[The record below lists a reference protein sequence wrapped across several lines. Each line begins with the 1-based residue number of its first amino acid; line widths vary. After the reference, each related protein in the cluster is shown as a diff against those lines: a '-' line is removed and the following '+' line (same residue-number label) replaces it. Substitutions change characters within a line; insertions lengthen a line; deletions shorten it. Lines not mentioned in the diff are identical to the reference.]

1 MEIIPA
7 IDLRG
12 GKCVRLLQ
20 GDYDRQTVFSD
31 DPPAMARHWE
41 SLGAPRLHV
50 VDLDGAKE
58 GAPRNLGVVRDICSA
73 LAIPV
78 QLGGGIRDVATACQG
93 LDAGVDR
100 VIVGTAA
107 LDPDAAA
114 QFVRALGDRVVAGID
129 ARDGLVAV
137 RGWLDTTEI
146 RAIDLA
152 RELVALG
159 MRSIVFTDITSD
171 GMLTGANVP
180 AMREMVECVPQ
191 VRIIAS
197 GGVSSVED
205 IRALK
210 DAGAAAAI
218 IGMALY
224 TGKLKLEDALK
235 AAG

>member
-1 MEIIPA
+1 MEILPA

-20 GDYDRQTVFSD
+20 GDYDRETVFSD

-58 GAPRNLGVVRDICSA
+58 GVPRNLDVVRGICSA
-73 LAIPV
+73 VSVPV
-78 QLGGGIRDVATACQG
+78 QLGGGMRDVAIAQQA

-114 QFVRALGDRVVAGID
+114 EFVGALGDRVVAGID
-129 ARDGLVAV
+129 ARDGFVAV
-137 RGWLDTTEI
+137 RGWLDTTEV

-152 RELVALG
+152 RELFALG
-159 MRSIVFTDITSD
+159 MRWIVHTDIASD
-171 GMLTGANVP
+171 GMLKGANIP
-180 AMREMVECVPQ
+180 ALKEMVESVDAA
-191 VRIIAS
+191 VIAA
-197 GGVSSVED
+197 GGISTID
-205 IRALK
+205 DLRAAR

-218 IGMALY
+218 VGRALY
-224 TGKLKLEDALK
+224 TGSLDLKEALN
-235 AAG
+235 ALC

>member
-1 MEIIPA
+1 MEILPA

-20 GDYDRQTVFSD
+20 GDYDRETVFSD

-41 SLGAPRLHV
+41 SLGATRIHV

-58 GAPRNLGVVRDICSA
+58 GAPRNLDVVRDICSA
-73 LAIPV
+73 VSVPV
-78 QLGGGIRDVATACQG
+78 QLGGGMRDVSIAQQA

-114 QFVRALGDRVVAGID
+114 EFVRALGDRAVAGID
-129 ARDGLVAV
+129 ARDGFVAV

-152 RELVALG
+152 KKLIALG
-159 MRSIVFTDITSD
+159 FRWIVFTDIQSD
-171 GMLTGANVP
+171 GMLEGTNISALK
-180 AMREMVECVPQ
+180 EMVE
-191 VRIIAS
+191 
-197 GGVSSVED
+197 SVEASVIAAGGITTID
-205 IRALK
+205 DLRAAR
-210 DAGAAAAI
+210 DAGAAGAI
-218 IGMALY
+218 VGRALY
-224 TGKLKLEDALK
+224 TGSLDLKKAIEALC
-235 AAG
+235 

>member
-1 MEIIPA
+1 VEILPA

-12 GKCVRLLQ
+12 GKCVRLIR
-20 GDYDRQTVFSD
+20 GDYDRETVFSD

-41 SLGAPRLHV
+41 SLGATRLHV

-58 GAPRNLGVVRDICSA
+58 GAPRNLDVVRDICAAVS
-73 LAIPV
+73 IPV
-78 QLGGGIRDVATACQG
+78 QLGGGMRDVAIARQA
-93 LDAGVDR
+93 LEAEVDR

-114 QFVRALGDRVVAGID
+114 EFVRALGDRAVAGID
-129 ARDGLVAV
+129 ARDGFVAV

-152 RELVALG
+152 KKVVALG
-159 MRSIVFTDITSD
+159 FRWIVFTDIQSD
-171 GMLTGANVP
+171 GMLEGTNISALK
-180 AMREMVECVPQ
+180 EMVESVDAS
-191 VRIIAS
+191 VIAA
-197 GGVSSVED
+197 GGITTID
-205 IRALK
+205 DLRAAR
-210 DAGAAAAI
+210 DAGAAGAI
-218 IGMALY
+218 VGRALY

>member
-1 MEIIPA
+1 MEILPA

-20 GDYDRQTVFSD
+20 GDYDRETVFSD

-58 GAPRNLGVVRDICSA
+58 GAPRNLDVVRDICSA
-73 LAIPV
+73 VSIPV
-78 QLGGGIRDVATACQG
+78 QLGGGMRGVRIARQA

-114 QFVRALGDRVVAGID
+114 EFVGALGDRVVAGID
-129 ARDGLVAV
+129 ARDGFVAV

-146 RAIDLA
+146 RAVDLA
-152 RELVALG
+152 KKLVALG
-159 MRSIVFTDITSD
+159 IRWIVFTDIRSD
-171 GMLTGANVP
+171 GMLRGPN
-180 AMREMVECVPQ
+180 
-191 VRIIAS
+191 IAAL
-197 GGVSSVED
+197 
-205 IRALK
+205 RALIEAVDASVIAAGGITTIDDLRAAR
-210 DAGAAAAI
+210 DAGAAGAI
-218 IGMALY
+218 VGRALY
-224 TGKLKLEDALK
+224 TGALDLKEAIEALC
-235 AAG
+235 

>member
-1 MEIIPA
+1 MEILPA

-20 GDYDRQTVFSD
+20 GDYDRETVFSD

-58 GAPRNLGVVRDICSA
+58 GAPRNLDVVRDICSA
-73 LAIPV
+73 VSIPV
-78 QLGGGIRDVATACQG
+78 QLGGGMRDVAIARQA

-107 LDPDAAA
+107 LDPDAAGE
-114 QFVRALGDRVVAGID
+114 FVRALGDRVVAGID
-129 ARDGLVAV
+129 ARDGFVAV

-152 RELVALG
+152 KKLVALG
-159 MRSIVFTDITSD
+159 MRWIVFTDIQSD
-171 GMLTGANVP
+171 GMLEGTNIP
-180 AMREMVECVPQ
+180 ALKEMVESVAAS
-191 VRIIAS
+191 VIAS
-197 GGVSSVED
+197 GGITTID
-205 IRALK
+205 DLRAAR
-210 DAGAAAAI
+210 DAGAAGAI
-218 IGMALY
+218 VGRALY
-224 TGKLKLEDALK
+224 TGSLDLKEALDALC
-235 AAG
+235 

>member
-1 MEIIPA
+1 MEILPA

-20 GDYDRQTVFSD
+20 GDYDRETVFSD

-41 SLGAPRLHV
+41 SLGATRLHV

-58 GAPRNLGVVRDICSA
+58 GAPRNLDVVRDICSA
-73 LAIPV
+73 VSVPV
-78 QLGGGIRDVATACQG
+78 QLGGGMRDVSIARQALG
-93 LDAGVDR
+93 AGVDR

-114 QFVRALGDRVVAGID
+114 EFIRALGDRAVAGID
-129 ARDGLVAV
+129 ARDGFVAV

-146 RAIDLA
+146 RAIALA
-152 RELVALG
+152 KKLVTLG
-159 MRSIVFTDITSD
+159 FRWVVFTDITSD
-171 GMLTGANVP
+171 GMLEGTNISALK
-180 AMREMVECVPQ
+180 EMVESIEASV
-191 VRIIAS
+191 IAA
-197 GGVSSVED
+197 GGITTID
-205 IRALK
+205 DLRAAR
-210 DAGAAAAI
+210 DAGAAGAI
-218 IGMALY
+218 VGRALY